1 MITPDKK
8 NIFLKIILFVVL
20 VSLIIWLAID
30 VRRREAVA
38 PGLNHKDQ
46 TVVNNLKEESKIAL
60 EKAKTAA
67 VRPVRPID
75 ESDHI
80 WGDLNAPVKL
90 IIYDDF
96 QCPFCARF
104 YDTVEEIK
112 KEFGDKVV
120 IAFRHFPLRFHLHA
134 YPAALA
140 SECAAEQGKFWEMY
154 AKLFADNKAGRL
166 DKNQFKQDAV
176 DLGLDQAKFNQC
188 LDTEKYKDKIQ
199 AQMVEGRNFGVN
211 GTPGNFINGEPVPG
225 AIPFEDFTDSSG
237 RQREGVRKIIQ
248 RHLNDTPKPE

>member
-1 MITPDKK
+1 MTTLDKK
-8 NIFLKIILFVVL
+8 NLILKIILSVVL
-20 VSLIIWLAID
+20 VGLMIWLAVN
-30 VRRREAVA
+30 VREKEVVA
-38 PGLNHKDQ
+38 PGPNHKDQ
-46 TVVNNLKEESKIAL
+46 PVADNLKDESKKAL
-60 EKAKTAA
+60 AEAKTAA

-75 ESDHI
+75 KTDHI
-80 WGDLNAPVKL
+80 WGNLNAPVQL

-104 YDTVEEIK
+104 YDTVEKIK

-120 IAFRHFPLRFHLHA
+120 IAFRHFPLRMHLYA

-140 SECAAEQGKFWEMY
+140 AECAAEQGKFWEMY
-154 AKLFADNKAGRL
+154 DKLFIDNKAGQL
-166 DKNQFKQDAV
+166 SKDQFKQDAA

-211 GTPGNFINGEPVPG
+211 GTPGNFVNGEPVPG
-225 AIPFEDFTDSSG
+225 AVPFDDFTDSSG
-237 RQREGVRKIIQ
+237 RQREGMKSIIQ
-248 RHLNDTPKPE
+248 RHLNDQAKPE